1 MLTVEWSKEDE
12 RLEIHGDKEGLS
24 HLAQLVQSLAN
35 QKEPEHIHLMSEAWG
50 GDALG
55 NDKQNENNE
64 LINHVK
70 IFKW

>member
-1 MLTVEWSKEDE
+1 MLTIEWSKEDE
-12 RLEIHGDKEGLS
+12 RLEIHGDEEGLS

-35 QKEPEHIHLMSEAWG
+35 QKEPEHVHLMSEAWG
-50 GDALG
+50 GDTLG
-55 NDKQNENNE
+55 NEKQNENNE